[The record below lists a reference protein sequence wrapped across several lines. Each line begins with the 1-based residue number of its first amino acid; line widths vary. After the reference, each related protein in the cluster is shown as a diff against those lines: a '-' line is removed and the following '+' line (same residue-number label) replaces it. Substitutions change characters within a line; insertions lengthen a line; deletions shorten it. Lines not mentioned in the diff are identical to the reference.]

1 MVINDPNLNR
11 LNERYISKQKFL
23 SRYYACVA
31 SLYHH
36 YVNHQIKMKTM
47 NANIDNV
54 LLLEAGRGSLSQ
66 LSLSLKQSPHN
77 DIIAQWSLAIC
88 NIARGFNWYVIIYTG
103 CIQLLPQ
110 ATFHMLGARRN
121 FRGWKATG

>member
-1 MVINDPNLNR
+1 MGGLREFENLISQEIRLFANFVRYLSQAKAVYRRKKVFYLNKIPLVINDPNLNR

-77 DIIAQWSLAIC
+77 DIIAQ
-88 NIARGFNWYVIIYTG
+88 
-103 CIQLLPQ
+103 
-110 ATFHMLGARRN
+110 
-121 FRGWKATG
+121 